1 MLNLE
6 PHYSII
12 DAVYG
17 MAYIAMKQSYCCM
30 MGGLATACTRNMC
43 GGYTQHLH
51 PTKDR

>member
-30 MGGLATACTRNMC
+30 MGGLYSHCMHKEHVWRIHTALTPN
-43 GGYTQHLH
+43 
-51 PTKDR
+51 